1 MSSRPHLVS
10 IIKKKSMSSISP
22 LYQIKSEVLKCEWSS
37 CTGSDKGTGE
47 MGRTEQSPD
56 TEHNAACCLDES
68 SLFMGSCV

>member
-1 MSSRPHLVS
+1 M
-10 IIKKKSMSSISP
+10 
-22 LYQIKSEVLKCEWSS
+22 IKSEVLKCEWSF